1 MKLKIK
7 LSYEWEEPFNLE
19 RFPANSGL
27 ECNPQQLAN
36 ALEQT
41 LMNGPIENMNTTM
54 SKQQLG
60 SDWNA
65 TVEFNWVVE

>member
-1 MKLKIK
+1 MKLKCRVT
-7 LSYEWEEPFNLE
+7 YEWEEPFNLE
-19 RFPANSGL
+19 RFPPNSGL
-27 ECNPQQLAN
+27 ECNPQQLMV
-36 ALEQT
+36 ALEHA
-41 LMNGPIENMNTTM
+41 MVEGPIENMNSTM